1 MSYIISGLNIQNISE
16 YNFNN
21 SYSKYDIVDFQ
32 LFTGASLSPA
42 YTGNGQTG
50 LTTWFNNDLL
60 EYFKTDTKFDVTGW
74 RNLVSGSGDLNQ
86 TGAFAATNP
95 YVDFNEN
102 YINLFNNQTLSG
114 TGFASDSRT
123 LIFLIEATDL
133 KKVDQSQKILQFGTD
148 STYGKFLL
156 SGTNSYNQAKILL
169 DNNEFNSVSSLY
181 NDKNI
186 FTLIQD
192 NSAGTIKLRQNGI
205 DLGTYSSFN
214 ANWKATNFI
223 LGNNNDSVDIK
234 YYEIIHFTGV
244 VADSQI
250 SGYET
255 YLYETYFDNTR
266 LYFAF
271 NNVSAGIQYSPIT
284 YTGIGYWTQ
293 DIDDLFKMNYGCSA
307 NFTSNLSML
316 QMGDGYKT
324 NVAQTVNTLNSKFNL
339 NYDGLT
345 DKEAKCLITYFENS
359 PETKKKS
366 LYEGYKGVEMNL
378 FPPYKKN
385 AELYFKSIDHSTV
398 YNDINSI
405 KIEAESLYDSS
416 LDYKGMLVELDE
428 INIKTYPSDNK
439 FNSINYN
446 DIFYYDSDS
455 VKLRG
460 YYFYTGSAYNIDEN
474 STITTG
480 PFVVS
485 PVNSPTGISSWFT
498 KDFYFKGN
506 IDYNINSSLRLLKGD
521 FKNSTTEYDK
531 DGINYNILEFNVDFK
546 NRSNSETRAILK
558 FLDGKAGYKVFKYT
572 LPQPYNKEI
581 NVYCPEWNYTYNFN
595 NNNDIGVKFI
605 EFKNPFDTATKFNT
619 KLYFTQ

>member
-21 SYSKYDIVDFQ
+21 SYSKYDVIDFQ

-86 TGAFAATNP
+86 TGVFAVTNP

-102 YINLFNNQTLSG
+102 YINLLNDQTLSG

-123 LIFLIEATDL
+123 LIMLIEASDL
-133 KKVDQSQKILQFGTD
+133 RQVDQSQKIFQFGTD

-169 DNNEFNSVSSLY
+169 DNTEFNSVSSLY
-181 NDKNI
+181 DDKNI
-186 FTLIQD
+186 FTLIQN

-214 ANWKATNFI
+214 SNWKSGNFI
-223 LGNNNDSVDIK
+223 IGNNVSNVNIK

-244 VADSQI
+244 VADYQI
-250 SGYET
+250 SGYEK
-255 YLYETYFDNTR
+255 YLYEKYFDNTR
-266 LYFAF
+266 FYFAF

-480 PFVVS
+480 PFVIS

-521 FKNSTTEYDK
+521 FKNSTPEYDK

-558 FLDGKAGYKVFKYT
+558 FLDDKAGYKVFKYT

>member
-102 YINLFNNQTLSG
+102 YINLFNDQTLSG

-123 LIFLIEATDL
+123 LIFLIEAADL

-169 DNNEFNSVSSLY
+169 DNTEFNSVSSLY

-192 NSAGTIKLRQNGI
+192 NAAGTIKLRQNGI

-234 YYEIIHFTGV
+234 YYEVIHFTGV

-250 SGYET
+250 SGYEK
-255 YLYETYFDNTR
+255 YLYEKYFDNTR

-385 AELYFKSIDHSTV
+385 AELYFKSIDHSTI

-558 FLDGKAGYKVFKYT
+558 FLDDKAGYKVFKYT

-581 NVYCPEWNYTYNFN
+581 NVYCPEWNHTYNFN

>member
-102 YINLFNNQTLSG
+102 YINLFNDQTLSG

-123 LIFLIEATDL
+123 LIFLIEAADL
-133 KKVDQSQKILQFGTD
+133 NKVDQAQKILQFGTN
-148 STYGKFLL
+148 SNYGKFLL
-156 SGTNSYNQAKILL
+156 SGINSYNQAKILL
-169 DNNEFNSVSSLY
+169 DDTEFNSISSLY

-186 FTLIQD
+186 FTLIQ
-192 NSAGTIKLRQNGI
+192 NNAAGTIKLRQNGI

-214 ANWKATNFI
+214 TNWKATNFI

-250 SGYET
+250 SGYEK
-255 YLYETYFDNTR
+255 YLYEKYFDNTR

-271 NNVSAGIQYSPIT
+271 NDVPAGIQYSPMS
-284 YTGIGYWTQ
+284 YTGVGYWTQ

-307 NFTSNLSML
+307 NFTCNLSML

-324 NVAQTVNTLNSKFNL
+324 NVVQTVNTLNSKFNL

-366 LYEGYKGVEMNL
+366 LYEGYKGVNMNL
-378 FPPYKKN
+378 FPPYKEN
-385 AELYFKSIDHSTV
+385 AELYFKSINHSTI
-398 YNDINSI
+398 YNDINSV

-416 LDYKGMLVELDE
+416 LDYKGMLIQLDE
-428 INIKTYPSDNK
+428 KNIKTYPVDNI
-439 FNSINYN
+439 FTSILPN
-446 DIFYYDSDS
+446 DVYYYDSDS
-455 VKLRG
+455 LKLRG
-460 YYFYTGSAYNIDEN
+460 YYFYSGIDVYPPVTTEIYAQIELSPEN
-474 STITTG
+474 R
-480 PFVVS
+480 
-485 PVNSPTGISSWFT
+485 PTGQNSFFT
-498 KDFYFKGN
+498 KDFYFKGD
-506 IDYNINSSLRLLKGD
+506 ISYDVNSNLRLLKSD

-531 DGINYNILEFNVDFK
+531 DGINYNVLEFNVDFK
-546 NRSNSETRAILK
+546 NRSNSEARAILK
-558 FLDGKAGYKVFKYT
+558 FLDDKAGYKVFKYT

-581 NVYCPEWNYTYNFN
+581 NVYCPEWNHTYNFN
-595 NNNDIGVKFI
+595 NNNDISVKFI